1 MGLSLFYKNAT
12 SGSSKAETASEIRR
26 KSLDDIPTPR
36 VMTELSSGYRELSK
50 NRTLAGRQSARTFNG
65 HDRDVNE
72 NRLKMVAGLRHKE
85 KFLAWRHLIH
95 DLSRYV
101 LTGLN
106 KLNPARVLVPDPYE
120 VSNSAVRFSR
130 RK

>member
-1 MGLSLFYKNAT
+1 MGLSLFYKNVT
-12 SGSSKAETASEIRR
+12 SGSGKPMSMTERRR
-26 KSLDDIPTPR
+26 KTLDDIPTPR
-36 VMTELSSGYRELSK
+36 VTTEMSTGYRELSK
-50 NRTLAGRQSARTFNG
+50 NKTLAGRESARQFNG
-65 HDRDVNE
+65 DEKDLGQ
-72 NRLKMVAGLRHKE
+72 NRLKMVSRLRHKE

-106 KLNPARVLVPDPYE
+106 KFNPARVLVPDPYE
-120 VSNSAVRFSR
+120 VSNSAVRFTR

>member
-1 MGLSLFYKNAT
+1 MGLSLFYKNVT
-12 SGSSKAETASEIRR
+12 NGSGKQVSDRRR
-26 KSLDDIPTPR
+26 KTLDDIPTPR
-36 VMTELSSGYRELSK
+36 VSTALSTGYRELSK
-50 NRTLAGRQSARTFNG
+50 NKTLAGRQSARQFNG
-65 HDRDVNE
+65 EDRDLQQ
-72 NRLKMVAGLRHKE
+72 NRMKMVSRLRHKE

-95 DLSRYV
+95 DLTRYV

-106 KLNPARVLVPDPYE
+106 KFNPARVLVPDPYE

>member
-1 MGLSLFYKNAT
+1 MGLSLFYKNVM
-12 SGSSKAETASEIRR
+12 SGSGKSTSEQRR
-26 KSLDDIPTPR
+26 KTLDDIPTPR
-36 VMTELSSGYRELSK
+36 VNTTLSTGYRELSK
-50 NRTLAGRQSARTFNG
+50 NKTLAGRQSARVFNG
-65 HDRDVNE
+65 EDRDVQQ
-72 NRLKMVAGLRHKE
+72 NRLKMVSRLRHKE

-106 KLNPARVLVPDPYE
+106 KFNPARVLVPDPYE

-130 RK
+130 RQ

>member
-1 MGLSLFYKNAT
+1 MGLSLFYKNVT
-12 SGSSKAETASEIRR
+12 SGSGKTVSDRRR
-26 KSLDDIPTPR
+26 KTLDDIPTPR
-36 VMTELSSGYRELSK
+36 VSTTLSTGYRELSK
-50 NRTLAGRQSARTFNG
+50 NKTLAGRQSARQFNG
-65 HDRDVNE
+65 DDRELNQ
-72 NRLKMVAGLRHKE
+72 NRLKMVSGLRRKE
-85 KFLAWRHLIH
+85 RFLAWRHLIH

-106 KLNPARVLVPDPYE
+106 KFNPARVLVPDPYE

>member
-1 MGLSLFYKNAT
+1 MGLSLFYKNVM
-12 SGSSKAETASEIRR
+12 SGSGKQTSDQRR
-26 KSLDDIPTPR
+26 KTLDDIPTPR
-36 VMTELSSGYRELSK
+36 VNTTLSTGYRELSK
-50 NRTLAGRQSARTFNG
+50 NKTLAGRQSARQFNG
-65 HDRDVNE
+65 EDRDVQQ
-72 NRLKMVAGLRHKE
+72 NRLKMVSRLRHKE

-106 KLNPARVLVPDPYE
+106 KFNPARVLVPDPYE

-130 RK
+130 RQ

>member
-1 MGLSLFYKNAT
+1 MGLSLFYKNVT
-12 SGSSKAETASEIRR
+12 SGSGKQTSDQRR
-26 KSLDDIPTPR
+26 KTLDDIPTPR
-36 VMTELSSGYRELSK
+36 VNTTLSTGYRELSK
-50 NRTLAGRQSARTFNG
+50 NKTLAGRQSARQFNG
-65 HDRDVNE
+65 EERDAQQ
-72 NRLKMVAGLRHKE
+72 NRVRMVSRLRHKE

-106 KLNPARVLVPDPYE
+106 KLNPARVLMPDPYE